1 MALQMRGGWQGRK
14 GLKVGGRTGGRKK
27 EGMNIKGGTEIAN
40 PLFIRG
46 GRRSKKTLLN
56 GWPPSSQ
63 VYLNT

>member
-1 MALQMRGGWQGRK
+1 MK

-27 EGMNIKGGTEIAN
+27 EDMNIKEGTEIAN

-63 VYLNT
+63 LHFYTLRPERHI